1 MTRPPYAGRDLA
13 WLIPT
18 KDRPAH
24 VRSLL
29 DSLAAQTLPCGRV
42 IVVASGANIEDV
54 VTGYSGRLP
63 VAYFHCEPP
72 GQIRQRNLGIRQL
85 DASTPL
91 VGFLDDDL
99 VLEPDAL
106 ERMIECWNRIEPH
119 AAGVGFNIVNAPA
132 YRAPWPASLLLR
144 PPRQGRVLRSGYN
157 ARIDGIEQDIR
168 TQWLGGGY
176 TVWKREILEE
186 YRQPELKTRWAIG
199 EDIRFSYPVGKRHP
213 LYVCAAAKVRL
224 VPTFDQAPPGAVHR
238 YRGRKGTLAAF
249 YFASLHPE
257 LSRTACLG
265 RLAAKCAGQFFGA
278 ALRGDNAGLQ
288 NSLGQCEAIGTCV
301 QTMLGRA
308 DLRAALEDE

>member
-1 MTRPPYAGRDLA
+1 VTRPPYTGLDLA

-18 KDRPAH
+18 KDRPDH

-29 DSLAAQTLPCGRV
+29 DSLAAQTLPCGRM

-54 VTGYSGRLP
+54 VTPYSARLP

-72 GQIRQRNLGIRQL
+72 GQIRQRNLGIARL

-91 VGFLDDDL
+91 VGLLDDDL
-99 VLEPDAL
+99 MLEPDAL
-106 ERMIECWNRIEPH
+106 ERMIECWNRIEPD

-132 YRAPWPASLLLR
+132 YRAPWPASRLPQPR
-144 PPRQGRVLRSGYN
+144 PGRVLRSGYN
-157 ARIDGIEQDIR
+157 TRIDAIEHDIR

-176 TVWKREILEE
+176 TVWKREILEK

-224 VPTFDQAPPGAVHR
+224 VPTFDQAPPDAVHR

-257 LSRTACLG
+257 LSRVACLT
-265 RLAAKCAGQFFGA
+265 RLTAKCAGQFVGA
-278 ALRGDNAGLQ
+278 AMRGKRAGLQ
-288 NSLGQCEAIGTCV
+288 NSLGQAEAIATCV
-301 QTMLGRA
+301 RSMLGGA
-308 DLRAALEDE
+308 DVRAALEDE

>member
-1 MTRPPYAGRDLA
+1 MTRAPYTGLDLA

-18 KDRPAH
+18 KDRPGH

-54 VTGYSGRLP
+54 VASYGARLP
-63 VAYFHCEPP
+63 VAYFYCDPP
-72 GQIRQRNLGIRQL
+72 GQIRQRNLGIARL

-106 ERMIECWNRIEPH
+106 ERMIECWNRIEPD

-132 YRAPWPASLLLR
+132 YRAPWPASLL
-144 PPRQGRVLRSGYN
+144 PQPVTGRVLRSGYN
-157 ARIDGIEQDIR
+157 TRIDAIERDIR

-176 TVWKREILEE
+176 TVWRREILEA

-224 VPTFDQAPPGAVHR
+224 VPTFDQAPPDAVHR

-257 LSRTACLG
+257 LSRTACLM
-265 RLAAKCAGQFFGA
+265 RLAAKCAGQFLGA
-278 ALRGDNAGLQ
+278 AARGDRAGLQ
-288 NSLGQCEAIGTCV
+288 NSLGQAEAIVTCMRS
-301 QTMLGRA
+301 MLGRTEV
-308 DLRAALEDE
+308 RAALEDD